1 MNAKDLQRI
10 SKTLSYVLRHRPDS
24 IGVGLEAE
32 GWIEVQ
38 TLLAAFAQNGQSY
51 TRVQLEQVVLENNK
65 QRFEFDR
72 DRLRIRARQGHS
84 LDIDLGY
91 EAAIPPDN
99 LLHGTATRFLD
110 SILEQGLLK
119 CARHHVHMSTNK
131 DTMLAVGMR
140 HGQPVILSIDA
151 RQMHNDGHQFFVT
164 GNQVWLTDHVPP
176 GYLTVLP

>member
-1 MNAKDLQRI
+1 MTVAEMTPAEFYSVQM
-10 SKTLSYVLRHRPDS
+10 LSLVFAF
-24 IGVGLEAE
+24 IG
-32 GWIEVQ
+32 
-38 TLLAAFAQNGQSY
+38 LLMV
-51 TRVQLEQVVLENNK
+51 REWPKLENNK

-91 EAAIPPDN
+91 EAAIPPDT
-99 LLHGTATRFLD
+99 LFHGTATRFLD